1 MKQQRVTVW
10 TGGQPEASEGCLQLA
25 EALPALPAP
34 APLRRSA
41 LVEFSWGAYQ
51 FQFLAAACSVR
62 TALWGGESVAWV
74 HCKGQQTAVM
84 RLDEPTVLFEV
95 LIPAHYVTALEPNTT
110 FQILRSRPPDGPV
123 LGVFPPNHPT
133 PAAAL
138 PLEEIKRVV
147 ADLRSPA
154 LN

>member
-1 MKQQRVTVW
+1 MKQPRVTVW
-10 TGGQPEASEGCLQLA
+10 TGGQPEASEGCFQLA
-25 EALPALPAP
+25 EALPALPPP

-41 LVEFSWGAYQ
+41 LVEFSWGAQQ
-51 FQFLAAACSVR
+51 FQFLAVACSVR
-62 TALWGGESVAWV
+62 TTPWGGESVAWV
-74 HCKGQQTAVM
+74 HCKGQQTAIM
-84 RLDEPTVLFEV
+84 RLDEPTELIDV

-110 FQILRSRPPDGPV
+110 FQILRSRPSDGPAM
-123 LGVFPPNHPT
+123 GVFPPNQPA

-138 PLEEIKRVV
+138 PLAQIERVI